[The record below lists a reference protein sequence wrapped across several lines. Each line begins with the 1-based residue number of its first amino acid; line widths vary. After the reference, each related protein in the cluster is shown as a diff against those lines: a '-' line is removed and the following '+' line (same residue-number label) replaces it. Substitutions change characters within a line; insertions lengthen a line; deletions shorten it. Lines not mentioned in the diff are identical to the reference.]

1 MKNFFTILFL
11 LPFSFVF
18 AQSDILTTKNGN
30 LAIIPVFH
38 AAVILQWDNLN
49 IYIDPDGG
57 AERYKTMKAPD
68 LVLIMHEHS
77 DQLEEATLDGL
88 NLTKT
93 ELIAPQ
99 KVIDQ
104 LKNKAFAKI
113 TVLENGKNLTFKNI
127 KIQTVGIYNFPEAT
141 ARHQKRAGD
150 GYLLNLGDKRV
161 YFSGETGGTPEM
173 RSLKNIDIAFVC
185 MNPPYTMD
193 VEQAAAAVLAFKP
206 AVVYPYHYRQ
216 PGNKFSDIEKF
227 RKLVN
232 DKDSKID
239 VRLRNWYT
247 QL

>member
-38 AAVILQWDNLN
+38 AAVVLQWDNLN

-68 LVLIMHEHS
+68 LILITHEHS

-99 KVIDQ
+99 NVIDQ

-127 KIQTVGIYNFPEAT
+127 KIQTVGIYNLPEAT

-150 GYLLNLGDKRV
+150 GYVLNLGDKRV
-161 YFSGETGGTPEM
+161 YFSGDTDGTPEM

-185 MNPPYTMD
+185 MNPPYAMD

-239 VRLRNWYT
+239 VRLRNWYI